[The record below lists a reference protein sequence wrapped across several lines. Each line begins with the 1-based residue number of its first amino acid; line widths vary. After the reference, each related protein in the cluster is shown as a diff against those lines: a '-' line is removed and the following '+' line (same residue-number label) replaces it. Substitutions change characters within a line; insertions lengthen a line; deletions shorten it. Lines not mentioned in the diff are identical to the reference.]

1 MSATQSII
9 SQYEDEYI
17 YNADQNTTYKIKKIL
32 KNLKIK
38 ATTIKNSVSKN
49 AKKWKNKL
57 TSLNK

>member
-17 YNADQNTTYKIKKIL
+17 YNADENNSTVKKIL

-38 ATTIKNSVSKN
+38 ATTIKTSVT
-49 AKKWKNKL
+49 KKLRNKL
-57 TSLNK
+57 SLLNK